1 MHEPLSRATVAAA
14 LADWIAA
21 CRDVED
27 DRGQYE
33 RVYGVPFPGTSFGK
47 FWLEADPEDAAII
60 ELAIHVGE
68 VRMARQFR
76 QAFERWVEKYMAE
89 TPEPAPQLRPT
100 LVVSDETRSPRAVK
114 PAANKP
120 PRGKPAASWPPSGGA
135 A

>member
-33 RVYGVPFPGTSFGK
+33 RVHGTPFPAAEFGRL
-47 FWLEADPEDAAII
+47 WLDADPDDAMVIQ
-60 ELAIHVGE
+60 LAIHVGE
-68 VRMARQFR
+68 VRMAQEFR
-76 QAFERWVEKYMAE
+76 QAFENWMQKYMAE
-89 TPEPAPQLRPT
+89 TPDQAPQLRPT
-100 LVVSDETRSPRAVK
+100 LVVSNETKSPRAVK

>member
-14 LADWIAA
+14 LAEWIAA

-33 RVYGVPFPGTSFGK
+33 RVYGVPFPAIEFGK
-47 FWLEADPEDAAII
+47 FWLEADPEDADTIQ
-60 ELAIHVGE
+60 LAIHVGE
-68 VRMARQFR
+68 VRMAQQVRR
-76 QAFERWVEKYMAE
+76 ALERWVEKYMAE
-89 TPEPAPQLRPT
+89 IPEPAPQLGPM
-100 LVVSDETRSPRAVK
+100 LVVGNEAKSPRAVK

-120 PRGKPAASWPPSGGA
+120 SRGYESPPGGA